1 MMVNWKRNLAVVW
14 ASQFLSIMGFFFAM
28 PFAPF
33 YIQDLGVH
41 DPVSLKMWVALFG
54 AAAPLSLAIFSPI
67 WGVLAD
73 RYGRRMMLLRA
84 NFGAASILA
93 LMGMVHSV
101 EALVILRLFQGLL
114 SGTVTA
120 AQAMVLSATPAN
132 RNGTALGALSAA
144 VYSGSMVGTFAGGI
158 FADHFG
164 YRHAFW
170 AASLL
175 LLIAGLLVLFG
186 SREDFVRP
194 AASERERS
202 LPAARLALGG
212 AIPLLLLIVAM
223 AFCRQFDNAL
233 FPLLVQDINGGIAGA
248 AFWTGAVS
256 AVAAVAG
263 FLSAPVFGWLADRFS
278 PVGIARVSIIGAGLF
293 MIPQGLA
300 GGFAALFPARFAM
313 AFCGGGI
320 EPVLQTW
327 LARVTAAERRG
338 AVFGWAATA
347 RSIGWVAA
355 PLISGLVASGYGLR
369 AIYFVGAGLYLILL
383 ILLMLMGHVDAPSE
397 KG

>member
-1 MMVNWKRNLAVVW
+1 MMVNWKHNLAVVW
-14 ASQFLSIMGFFFAM
+14 ASQFLSFMGFFFAM

-33 YIQDLGVH
+33 YIQDLGVN
-41 DPVSLKMWVALFG
+41 DPVHLKMWVALFG

-67 WGVLAD
+67 WGALAD
-73 RYGRRMMLLRA
+73 RYGRRVMLLRA
-84 NFGAASILA
+84 NFGAALVLA

-101 EALVILRLFQGLL
+101 EALVTLRLFQGLL

-120 AQAMVLSATPAN
+120 AQAMVLSSTPSN

-144 VYSGSMVGTFAGGI
+144 VYSGSMVGTFAGGL
-158 FADHFG
+158 FAEHFG
-164 YRHAFW
+164 YRQAFW
-170 AASLL
+170 ASSLL
-175 LLIAGLLVLFG
+175 LLAAGLLVLFG
-186 SREDFVRP
+186 SREEFVRP
-194 AASERERS
+194 AASAKEPP

-212 AIPLLLLIVAM
+212 AVPLLLLIVAM

-233 FPLLVQDINGGIAGA
+233 FPLLVQEINGGIDGA
-248 AFWTGAVS
+248 AFWTGTIS
-256 AVAAVAG
+256 AVASVAG

-278 PVGIARVSIIGAGLF
+278 PVGIGRVSIIGAGLF

-300 GGFAALFPARFAM
+300 SGFASLFQARFAM

-355 PLISGLVASGYGLR
+355 PLISGLVASGFGLR
-369 AIYFVGAGLYLILL
+369 AIYFVSAGLYLALL
-383 ILLMLMGHVDAPSE
+383 ILMGRVAARLAR
-397 KG
+397 G